1 VLRAPLSP
9 PPPPPRPLHH
19 PRLPYRP
26 VQFAVQGGLSHVDAN
41 NILTVV
47 NRGPVPHVPSL
58 LGRSAPE
65 GLCRGRVS
73 ALLPLGDALCTTGR
87 DSRSP
92 QEGVLVLQSAALL
105 IAERVAGQTPGSTG
119 VGTRRMMRSVI
130 GGTGGAEQRMV
141 MGRTVKCRA

>member
-1 VLRAPLSP
+1 M
-9 PPPPPRPLHH
+9 
-19 PRLPYRP
+19 
-26 VQFAVQGGLSHVDAN
+26 DAN

-105 IAERVAGQTPGSTG
+105 IAERVAGQNSREHW
-119 VGTRRMMRSVI
+119 RRD
-130 GGTGGAEQRMV
+130 AEDDA
-141 MGRTVKCRA
+141 KCDWRDRCERFLNHLI